1 MTITPESVQQLLTSE
16 DYGDRLIGVNQL
28 RQLDTSLAFELIEPL
43 ITDSNPR
50 VRYAAVSQLDTLG
63 KDNQEKTLELL
74 RDRLFHDGEV
84 DVKAAAADVVGAL
97 QLTDAYELIES
108 LYYQSSSEWLIQMSV
123 VASLGEMGDPRG
135 FEILKDAITSENSLI
150 RTSAISSMGELGNCE
165 AIPLLIPF
173 ATDEDWQIRLRVAQA
188 LGNLGGSQVQDTL
201 QQLSS
206 DTMELV
212 AQQAQLFLNS

>member
-1 MTITPESVQQLLTSE
+1 MTITPESVQQLLSSE

-28 RQLDTSLAFELIEPL
+28 RELDQSLAFELIEPL

-63 KDNQEKTLELL
+63 KENMEKTLELL

-97 QLTDAYELIES
+97 KLTDAYELIET
-108 LYYQSSSEWLIQMSV
+108 LYYQSSEWLIQVSI
-123 VASLGEMGDPRG
+123 VAALGEMGEPRG
-135 FEILKDAITSENSLI
+135 FNILKDALNSENSLI
-150 RTSAISSMGELGNCE
+150 RTSAISSMGELGNPE
-165 AIPLLIPF
+165 AISLLTPF

-188 LGNLGGSQVQDTL
+188 LGNLGGSQVQDIL
-201 QQLSS
+201 KQLSS

-212 AQQAQLFLNS
+212 AQQAQFFLTS